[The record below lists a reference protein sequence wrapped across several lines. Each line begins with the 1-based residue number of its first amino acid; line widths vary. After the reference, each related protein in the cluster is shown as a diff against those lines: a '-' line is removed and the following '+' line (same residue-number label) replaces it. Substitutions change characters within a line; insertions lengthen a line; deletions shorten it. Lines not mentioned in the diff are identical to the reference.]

1 MHLQQPKHQISL
13 SSFDNR
19 LKFNIKFLKGEI
31 PKREWLVENFIELG
45 KPGIMAS
52 IGGIGKSML
61 ALDLCL
67 KVAHGSG
74 SWLGNPIV
82 SSGSAVYLSAEDDAQ
97 ELHRRVDSLDKKG
110 KRFEGLNEVYAL
122 PIPSMKE
129 RLIVLG
135 DTSSQGLH
143 TTAQGDELITALE
156 SIDNLKL
163 VVIDPV
169 QSFVSASISSSN
181 EAGQMYASFCASISA
196 RLGATVLSIHHMS
209 KAGLVSTE
217 DNMTARASIRGASSL
232 VDAHRFALA
241 LYLSSEEEAERL
253 CLQNGVEFDRTRV
266 VRASMVKSNSEID
279 YSVKTLFR
287 KDVVLEPIEDIKGSI
302 NWD

>member
-1 MHLQQPKHQISL
+1 M
-13 SSFDNR
+13 
-19 LKFNIKFLKGEI
+19 
-31 PKREWLVENFIELG
+31 
-45 KPGIMAS
+45 
-52 IGGIGKSML
+52 
-61 ALDLCL
+61 
-67 KVAHGSG
+67 
-74 SWLGNPIV
+74 
-82 SSGSAVYLSAEDDAQ
+82 SAEDDAQ
-97 ELHRRVDSLDKKG
+97 ELHRRVDSLDKQG

-135 DTSSQGLH
+135 DNSSQGLH
-143 TTAQGDELITALE
+143 TTSQGDELITALE

-163 VVIDPV
+163 VVIDPI

-287 KDVVLEPIEDIKGSI
+287 KDVVLEPIEDIKSNI

>member
-1 MHLQQPKHQISL
+1 
-13 SSFDNR
+13 
-19 LKFNIKFLKGEI
+19 
-31 PKREWLVENFIELG
+31 
-45 KPGIMAS
+45 
-52 IGGIGKSML
+52 
-61 ALDLCL
+61 
-67 KVAHGSG
+67 
-74 SWLGNPIV
+74 
-82 SSGSAVYLSAEDDAQ
+82 
-97 ELHRRVDSLDKKG
+97 
-110 KRFEGLNEVYAL
+110 
-122 PIPSMKE
+122 MKE

-163 VVIDPV
+163 VVIDPI

-196 RLGATVLSIHHMS
+196 RLGATVLSIHHFS
-209 KAGLVSTE
+209 KSGLVGTE

-287 KDVVLEPIEDIKGSI
+287 KDVVLEPIEDIKSNI